1 MRATAIRLV
10 LALAFADL
18 MGGCATDHSA
28 AVSLGTAGV
37 TATQALSD
45 QTATVSQTVRDLQP
59 WWGVRDALVCAA
71 VSQPDARSECIKTAR
86 AAPDLR
92 GRVDGLEELAL
103 VLRDARVGEAADLW
117 MRGEQACEQSRA
129 AAVQACKEN
138 EAVILHGATS

>member
-86 AAPDLR
+86 AAPDPI
-92 GRVDGLEELAL
+92 LAQRL
-103 VLRDARVGEAADLW
+103 A
-117 MRGEQACEQSRA
+117 QIS
-129 AAVQACKEN
+129 
-138 EAVILHGATS
+138 